1 MKLQYRWVF
10 AILTLLS
17 GVNMAWA
24 DQHYHYLEQNWS
36 DTDRQFFYYED
47 QGSRLIAYDIFLNLE
62 QAQSQDLFREDTNLS
77 RLGLIPSEKSL
88 RNPDALPIGVTRN
101 KDKLGF
107 SCAACHTQQ
116 VNFENHSLIID
127 GGQARLDLQRFLLE
141 MDDALQVTIVD
152 AEKFMRFSSRLL
164 GPAATPQAVSQLKGR
179 LIEEY
184 KNRKASD
191 EVNHT
196 TVEYGYGRLD
206 AFGAILNKALM
217 ATEAENNMNEPN
229 APTSY
234 PYIWDTPQHDYV
246 EWNGSQSNSNVGALA
261 RNIGEVIGV
270 FGELETES
278 IRWLGIIDAGYP
290 SSIQTKSLRKLEKV
304 VGKLYSPLWPEQFP
318 NINTTLAQQGR
329 ALYQQYCISCHTD
342 INRAD
347 PARKIK
353 VRMSTLGNIKTDP
366 LMAENAIMRTGKSGK
381 LEGEPKYYFAGEPL
395 AAEAKAIDIANNW
408 MVGVIKNNPL
418 QAYLAKKDA
427 HAFGHTDEVHSPK
440 YVDGELLPAEKAVS
454 QTALL
459 AYKARPLNGIWTSAP
474 FLHNGSVSNLYEVLL
489 PAAERSQTFYVGS
502 LAFDPK
508 TVGFDMHAS
517 ENAFLFNTAIA
528 GNSNAGHEYG
538 TGKDGLPALTED
550 QRWALVEYM
559 KTL

>member
-1 MKLQYRWVF
+1 MLQRRLLIVF
-10 AILTLLS
+10 ILMLAS
-17 GVNMAWA
+17 VSISWA

-47 QGSRLIAYDIFLNLE
+47 QGSRLIDYEIFLNLE
-62 QAQSQDLFREDTNLS
+62 QAKSQDLFRADNNLE
-77 RLGLIPSEKSL
+77 RLGLIPTEKSL

-101 KDKLGF
+101 QDKMGF
-107 SCAACHTQQ
+107 TCAACHTQQ
-116 VNFENHSLIID
+116 IKFNNESLIID
-127 GGQARLDLQRFLLE
+127 GGQTMFDLQKFLLE

-152 AEKFMRFSSRLL
+152 AEKFMRFSARVL
-164 GPAATPQAVSQLKGR
+164 GADATQAAIGQLEAK
-179 LIEEY
+179 LIDAY
-184 KNRKASD
+184 KVRKASD
-191 EVNHT
+191 DVNHT
-196 TVEYGYGRLD
+196 TLEYGYGRLD
-206 AFGAILNKALM
+206 AFGAILNKALV
-217 ATEAENNMNEPN
+217 ATGAENNMNEPN

-246 EWNGSQSNSNVGALA
+246 EWNGSQSNSNIGALA

-270 FGELETES
+270 FGELKTDS
-278 IRWLGIIDAGYP
+278 IRWLGLIDGGYP

-304 VGKLYSPLWPEQFP
+304 VGKLYSPLWPEDFP
-318 NINTTLAQQGR
+318 KINTQLAELGR
-329 ALYQQYCISCHTD
+329 GLYQQYCISCHTD
-342 INRAD
+342 INRTD

-353 VRMSTLGNIKTDP
+353 VRMSTLGKIKTDP

-381 LEGEPKYYFAGEPL
+381 LEGKPKYYFAGDPL

-440 YVDGELLPAEKAVS
+440 YVDGVLVPAEEAVA
-454 QTALL
+454 QKNLL

-474 FLHNGSVSNLYEVLL
+474 FMHNGSVANLYEVLL
-489 PAAERSQTFYVGS
+489 PAAERSKTFYVGS
-502 LAFDPK
+502 LVFDPK
-508 TVGFDMHAS
+508 NVGFDMHAS
-517 ENAFLFNTAIA
+517 EDAFLLDTTIP

-538 TGKDGLPALTED
+538 TGEDGLPVLTEA

>member
-1 MKLQYRWVF
+1 MKLQHRWMLALV
-10 AILTLLS
+10 ILLS
-17 GVNMAWA
+17 IGNSAWA

-36 DTDRQFFYYED
+36 DSDRQFFYYED
-47 QGSRLIAYDIFLNLE
+47 QGSRLIDYEIFLNLE
-62 QAQSQDLFREDTNLS
+62 QANSQDLFREDANLA

-101 KDKLGF
+101 KDKMGF
-107 SCAACHTQQ
+107 TCAACHTQQ
-116 VNFENHSLIID
+116 IKFNNKSIIID
-127 GGQARLDLQRFLLE
+127 GGQTMFDLQKLLLE

-152 AEKFMRFSSRLL
+152 AEKFIRFSSRVL
-164 GPAATPQAVSQLKGR
+164 GPASTPKAIAQLEAK
-179 LIEEY
+179 LIEAY
-184 KNRKASD
+184 KIRKTSD
-191 EVNHT
+191 DVNHT
-196 TVEYGYGRLD
+196 TLEYGYGRLD
-206 AFGAILNKALM
+206 AFGSILNKALM
-217 ATEAENNMNEPN
+217 ATGAENNMNEPN

-270 FGELETES
+270 FGELNTDAR
-278 IRWLGIIDAGYP
+278 RWLGFIDGGYP
-290 SSIQTKSLRKLEKV
+290 SSIQTKALRKLEKV
-304 VGKLYSPLWPEQFP
+304 VGKLYSPLWPEDFP
-318 NINTTLAQQGR
+318 QINTTLAQQGR
-329 ALYQQYCISCHTD
+329 GLYQQYCISCHTD
-342 INRAD
+342 INRTD

-353 VRMSTLGNIKTDP
+353 VRMSTLGKIKTDP
-366 LMAENAIMRTGKSGK
+366 LMAQNAIMRTGKSGK

-395 AAEAKAIDIANNW
+395 EAKAKAIDIANNW

-440 YVDGELLPAEKAVS
+440 YVDGELLPAEEAVS
-454 QTALL
+454 QKALL

-474 FLHNGSVSNLYEVLL
+474 FMHNGSVPNLYEVLL
-489 PAAERSQTFYVGS
+489 PAAERSKTFYVGS
-502 LAFDPK
+502 LDFDPK
-508 TVGFDMHAS
+508 TVGFDMHAT
-517 ENAFLFNTAIA
+517 ENAFLFDTTIP

-538 TGKDGLPALTED
+538 TGEDGLPVLTED